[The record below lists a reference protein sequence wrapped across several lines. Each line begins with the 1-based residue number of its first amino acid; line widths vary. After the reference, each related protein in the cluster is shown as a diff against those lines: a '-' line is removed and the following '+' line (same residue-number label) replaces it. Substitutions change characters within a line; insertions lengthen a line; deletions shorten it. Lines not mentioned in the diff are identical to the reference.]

1 MPYFLLIALLL
12 ENGRLGL
19 ADAAP
24 VILWKRVFYY
34 SDTDMVTC
42 VNMYSEPASND
53 SSISDLV
60 PDSRQELQSFPR
72 RFWPFWRLIWGVTR
86 VDVTNTKTMTKQGPW
101 QSKQWWQPGDFC
113 DSVSLWHWS
122 LLTIETIWETHI
134 KTVMTI
140 REWHWTVFATQAVF
154 HLLAIIQTTKCLSR
168 CSLA

>member
-72 RFWPFWRLIWGVTR
+72 RF
-86 VDVTNTKTMTKQGPW
+86 
-101 QSKQWWQPGDFC
+101 
-113 DSVSLWHWS
+113 
-122 LLTIETIWETHI
+122 
-134 KTVMTI
+134 
-140 REWHWTVFATQAVF
+140 
-154 HLLAIIQTTKCLSR
+154 
-168 CSLA
+168 

>member
-24 VILWKRVFYY
+24 VILWKRVFHY

-60 PDSRQELQSFPR
+60 PDSRQELQSSPR
-72 RFWPFWRLIWGVTR
+72 RF
-86 VDVTNTKTMTKQGPW
+86 
-101 QSKQWWQPGDFC
+101 
-113 DSVSLWHWS
+113 
-122 LLTIETIWETHI
+122 
-134 KTVMTI
+134 
-140 REWHWTVFATQAVF
+140 
-154 HLLAIIQTTKCLSR
+154 
-168 CSLA
+168 